1 MRDRMTEVDI
11 ERMKST
17 FWNRKCRVLDY
28 EQQNKLD
35 AILDELLGNVFE
47 NADRENPVSAF
58 RFASWLDT
66 KNLKS
71 FFKNGS
77 YVLFD
82 IVEDRLDPRIKFT
95 AAMCMGKFETPMDA
109 FRVMISEGY
118 WRMLGFPE
126 QPNYELLREFVYE
139 RIGIHRLREFFDT
152 VVIELVRQCR
162 QLNLHL
168 GTRTGEDATDT
179 TSLKY
184 DNEAVYSGY
193 YKHDGYKMDVTHDM
207 NDKTVPLDYLPMRLT
222 ENEGENLIPSQER
235 LRLKGITETE
245 RKVDGAYVKSLDNI
259 AKSEMNGVH
268 LVYRKQKNWTICKK
282 GTEAN
287 IKKQYQKYHD
297 DESFRANATIPF
309 MLDFLHKKG
318 KFKSVG
324 AYFRNKRMGYIDEH
338 PELAKKETGERSNKT
353 EGFFSVTKNST
364 ILDSRPRRRGWKEF
378 VRRCGFSMLAHV
390 FAALIRIQHGVKTAL
405 GCVTYLT

>member
-1 MRDRMTEVDI
+1 MTEVDI

-17 FWNRKCRVLDY
+17 FWNNKCKVLDIG
-28 EQQNKLD
+28 QLNKLD
-35 AILDELLGNVFE
+35 TIVNKLYRDVFK
-47 NADRENPVSAF
+47 NADKDKPVSAF

-66 KNLKS
+66 GKLKS

-82 IVEDRLDPRIKFT
+82 IVEERLDPRIKFT
-95 AAMCMGKFETPMDA
+95 AAMCMGKYETPMDA

-118 WRMLGFPE
+118 WRMLGFSE

-139 RIGIHRLREFFDT
+139 RIGIPRLQEFFNT
-152 VVIELVRQCR
+152 VVVELIRQGK
-162 QLNLHL
+162 QFNLDF

-193 YKHDGYKMDVTHDM
+193 YKHNGYKMDVIHDM

-222 ENEGENLIPSQER
+222 DDEGKNLIPSQER
-235 LRLKGITETE
+235 LRLKGIKETE

-268 LVYRKQKNWTICKK
+268 LVYKKQKNWTICKK
-282 GTEAN
+282 GTEEN
-287 IKKQYQKYHD
+287 IKKQYQKYHV
-297 DESFRANATIPF
+297 DENFRSNATILF

-318 KFKSVG
+318 RFKSVG
-324 AYFRNKRMGYIDEH
+324 AYFRNQRMKYIDEH
-338 PELAKKETGERSNKT
+338 PELSKKETGERSNKT

-390 FAALIRIQHGVKTAL
+390 FAALIRIQHGVKIAL

>member
-1 MRDRMTEVDI
+1 MTELDI

-17 FWNRKCRVLDY
+17 FWNNKCRVLDY
-28 EQQNKLD
+28 EQQTKLD
-35 AILDELLGNVFE
+35 TIHDELSRNVFK

-66 KNLKS
+66 RNLSS

-77 YVLFD
+77 YILFD
-82 IVEDRLDPRIKFT
+82 VVENRLDPRIKFT
-95 AAMCMGKFETPMDA
+95 AAMCMGKYETPMDA

-118 WRMLGFPE
+118 WRMLGFSE
-126 QPNYELLREFVYE
+126 EPNYELLREFVYE
-139 RIGIHRLREFFDT
+139 RIGTHRLQEFFDT
-152 VVIELVRQCR
+152 VVVELIRQGK
-162 QLNLHL
+162 QFNFDF

-179 TSLKY
+179 TSLKH

-193 YKHDGYKMDVTHDM
+193 YKHKGYKMDVVHDM
-207 NDKTVPLDYLPMRLT
+207 NEKTVPLDYLPMGLT
-222 ENEGENLIPSQER
+222 DTEGKNLIPSQER
-235 LRLKGITETE
+235 LRLKGVKETE
-245 RKVDGAYVKSLDNI
+245 RKVDGGYVKSLENI

-268 LVYRKQKNWTICKK
+268 LVYKKQKNWTFCRK
-282 GTEAN
+282 GTEEN

-297 DESFRANATIPF
+297 DERFRANATIAY

-324 AYFRNKRMGYIDEH
+324 AYFRNQRMKYIDEH
-338 PELAKKETGERSNKT
+338 PELAKKETSERSNKT

-390 FAALIRIQHGVKTAL
+390 FAALIRIQHGVKTTL

>member
-1 MRDRMTEVDI
+1 MQGV
-11 ERMKST
+11 
-17 FWNRKCRVLDY
+17 

-35 AILDELLGNVFE
+35 TVLEDLSRNVFE

-58 RFASWLDT
+58 RFASRLDT
-66 KNLKS
+66 RNLIT

-82 IVEDRLDPRIKFT
+82 IVEGRLDSRIKFT
-95 AAMCMGKFETPMDA
+95 AAMCMGKYETPMDA
-109 FRVMISEGY
+109 YRVMISEGY
-118 WRMLGFPE
+118 WRMLSFSDEPT
-126 QPNYELLREFVYE
+126 YELLREFVYE
-139 RIGIHRLREFFDT
+139 RIGINRLQNFFDAI
-152 VVIELVRQCR
+152 VIELIHQCKQSR
-162 QLNLHL
+162 IYL

-179 TSLKY
+179 TSLKH

-193 YKHDGYKMDVTHDM
+193 YKHKGYKMDVVHDL
-207 NDKTVPLDYLPMRLT
+207 NDRTVPLDYLPMGLT
-222 ENEGENLIPSQER
+222 DTEGKNLIPSQER
-235 LRLKGITETE
+235 LRLKGVTETE
-245 RKVDGAYVKSLDNI
+245 RKVDGGYVRSLDNI
-259 AKSEMNGVH
+259 ANSEMNGVH
-268 LVYRKQKNWTICKK
+268 LIYKKQKNWTICRK
-282 GTEAN
+282 GTEEN
-287 IKKQYQKYHD
+287 IKKQYQKYHKD
-297 DESFRANATIPF
+297 VNFRANATIPF

-318 KFKSVG
+318 KVKSIG
-324 AYFRNKRMGYIDEH
+324 AYFRNKRMKYIDEN

-390 FAALIRIQHGVKTAL
+390 FAALIRIQHGVKTTL